1 MKKIEYIKYSECLCS
16 ELIFTKKKW
25 KCLAIFF
32 GTTDKIS
39 MQSNTENLLNIGQ
52 FNIDMKI
59 KSLGYDKI
67 DKF

>member
-1 MKKIEYIKYSECLCS
+1 MQKIEYTKYSEWLCS
-16 ELIFTKKKW
+16 ELIFTKKKR
-25 KCLAIFF
+25 KCLEIFF

-52 FNIDMKI
+52 FNTDMKI

>member
-1 MKKIEYIKYSECLCS
+1 MSSNL
-16 ELIFTKKKW
+16 
-25 KCLAIFF
+25 F
-32 GTTDKIS
+32 GTTDKIP

>member
-1 MKKIEYIKYSECLCS
+1 MQKIEYTKYSECLCS

-32 GTTDKIS
+32 GTTDKTP